1 MILDVVIPAYADT
14 RKMILDVVIPAYAGT
29 QKPPRWMPV
38 SPA

>member
-14 RKMILDVVIPAYAGT
+14 RTMIFDVVIPAYAGT